1 MTNPQFTYYPGQVF
15 FHGSTGRAMGT
26 KFDALVRGLSESVS
40 SRIWDEIC
48 AMVRGD
54 EAVFDRY
61 SPESE
66 VFAVNK
72 ALEAGTPVR
81 ISEELEQAIVQSG
94 LYRELTGGLF
104 DITRRDFSALKLE
117 NHCLSCSAA
126 DTKLDF
132 GGFAKGWTLGRIVQ
146 LLRKEGVVSAFLD
159 FGMSSIYAMGQH
171 PAGAPW
177 QVELRSPYDGTLLDV
192 FCLQDGALSI
202 SGNSPSYSA
211 HIVDPRSG
219 EPVRSRRLCSVQCAD
234 PLDAEVLSTAAM
246 VCGGKLEIDDTV
258 IKSYEV

>member
-1 MTNPQFTYYPGQVF
+1 
-15 FHGSTGRAMGT
+15 MGT
-26 KFDALVRGLSESVS
+26 KFDILARGLSESVS

-48 AMVRGD
+48 SLVSGD
-54 EAVFDRY
+54 EAVFDRF

-72 ALEAGTPVR
+72 ALKAGTTVR
-81 ISEELEQAIVQSG
+81 LSEELEQALVQCA

-104 DITRRDFSALKLE
+104 DITRRDFSAIKLE
-117 NHCLSCSAA
+117 EHCLSSA
-126 DTKLDF
+126 DTGTELDF
-132 GGFAKGWTLGRIVQ
+132 GGFAKGWTLGRIVG

-177 QVELRSPYDGTLLDV
+177 QVELHSPYDGRLLEV
-192 FCLQDGALSI
+192 FSLQDRALSI

-211 HIVDPRSG
+211 HIVNPRSG
-219 EPVRSRRLCSVQCAD
+219 EPVTGRRLCSVQCAD
-234 PLDAEVLSTAAM
+234 PLEAEVLSTAAM
-246 VCGGKLEIDDTV
+246 VCGGKLEIEDTV
-258 IKSYEV
+258 IKSYEI

>member
-1 MTNPQFTYYPGQVF
+1 MTNTQFTYYPGQVF
-15 FHGSTGRAMGT
+15 FHGSIGRAMGT
-26 KFDALVRGLSESVS
+26 RFDAVVRGLSESVS
-40 SRIWDEIC
+40 SRLWDEIC
-48 AMVRGD
+48 ELLRCD

-81 ISEELEQAIVQSG
+81 LSATLEQALVQSG
-94 LYRELTGGLF
+94 LYRERTGGLF

-117 NHCLSCSAA
+117 DHCLSCSTAG
-126 DTKLDF
+126 TKLDF

-146 LLRKEGVVSAFLD
+146 LLRGAGVVSAFLD

-177 QVELRSPYDGTLLDV
+177 QVELRSPYDGRLLDV
-192 FCLQDGALSI
+192 FSLQDKALSI

-219 EPVRSRRLCSVQCAD
+219 EPVRSRMLCSVVCSG

-246 VCGGKLEIDDTV
+246 VCGGKLEIEDTV